1 MSLAATSSSSAAA
14 AAAAGAAPAVAPR
27 ARGMNTN
34 RRGPNL
40 NIVLSCPECKVY
52 PPKIV
57 ERFSEG
63 DVVCALCG
71 LVLSDRLVDTRSEW
85 RTFSNDDQ
93 NGDDPSRVG
102 EASNPLLDGNGLST
116 RIGQGE
122 STDMRFTK
130 ELNRAQGKNVMDKKD
145 NELQAAFAK
154 ITMLCDAAELPK
166 IVKDCAKE
174 AYKLCHDEKALKGKS
189 MESIMAAS
197 ILIGCRRADVG
208 RTFKEIQSI
217 LSVKTKEFGKTLSI
231 MKNIL
236 REKSSDGFI
245 KIDTDNMSGAQ
256 NLTYIPRFCS
266 HLGLPMQVSTSAEY
280 TAKKCKE
287 IGEIAGKSPITIAV
301 VSIYLNI
308 LLFNLPVSA
317 AKVAKILQVTEGT
330 IKSGYKI
337 LYEHREKVVDPQ
349 LIENGAVS
357 LDNLPK
363 VDKDKNGA
371 SNGGTISGA
380 LRK

>member
-1 MSLAATSSSSAAA
+1 MS
-14 AAAAGAAPAVAPR
+14 APAPVL
-27 ARGMNTN
+27 AREKNV
-34 RRGPNL
+34 RKGPNL
-40 NIVLSCPECKVY
+40 NIVLTCPECKVY

-102 EASNPLLDGNGLST
+102 EASNPLLDGNSLST

-122 STDMRFTK
+122 GGDARATRD
-130 ELNRAQGKNVMDKKD
+130 LNRAQGKNVMDKKD
-145 NELQAAFAK
+145 NELQAVFAK

-189 MESIMAAS
+189 AESIMAAA
-197 ILIGCRRADVG
+197 ILIGCRRAEVA
-208 RTFKEIQSI
+208 RTLREIQSI
-217 LSVKTKEFGKTLSI
+217 IHVKTKEFGKSLGI
-231 MKNIL
+231 MKGIL
-236 REKSSDGFI
+236 REKSADGII
-245 KIDTDNMSGAQ
+245 KIDTNNMSGAQ
-256 NLTYIPRFCS
+256 NLPYIPRFCS
-266 HLGLPMQVSTSAEY
+266 HLGLPMQVTTASEY
-280 TAKKCKE
+280 TARKCKE
-287 IGEIAGKSPITIAV
+287 IEEIAGKSPITIAV
-301 VSIYLNI
+301 VSIYMNI
-308 LLFNLPVSA
+308 LLFKLPISA
-317 AKVAKILQVTEGT
+317 AKVGQILQVTEGT

-337 LYEHREKVVDPQ
+337 LYEYREKVVDPQ
-349 LIENGAVS
+349 LTKNGSVS

-363 VDKDKNGA
+363 VDKDK
-371 SNGGTISGA
+371 SIKTDK
-380 LRK
+380 RKD

>member
-1 MSLAATSSSSAAA
+1 MSQIASPRTAAVSATPGLAARN
-14 AAAAGAAPAVAPR
+14 G
-27 ARGMNTN
+27 

-40 NIVLSCPECKVY
+40 NIVLTCPECKVY

-71 LVLSDRLVDTRSEW
+71 LVLSDKLVDTRSEW

-102 EASNPLLDGNGLST
+102 EASNPLLDGNNLST

-122 STDMRFTK
+122 NTDMRFTK
-130 ELNRAQGKNVMDKKD
+130 ELNRAQGKNVVDKKD
-145 NELQAAFAK
+145 NEVQAAFAK

-174 AYKLCHDEKALKGKS
+174 AYKLCHDEKPLKGKS
-189 MESIMAAS
+189 SESIMAAS
-197 ILIGCRRADVG
+197 ILLGCRRAEVA

-217 LSVKTKEFGKTLSI
+217 IHVKTKEFGKTLNI
-231 MKNIL
+231 MKGIL

-245 KIDTDNMSGAQ
+245 KINTDNMSGAQ

-266 HLGLPMQVSTSAEY
+266 HLGLPMQVTTASEY

-287 IGEIAGKSPITIAV
+287 IEEIAGKSPITIAV
-301 VSIYLNI
+301 VSIYMNI
-308 LLFNLPVSA
+308 LLFKIPVSA
-317 AKVAKILQVTEGT
+317 AKVAQILQVTEGT

-337 LYEHREKVVDPQ
+337 LFEHRDIAVDPQ
-349 LIENGAVS
+349 LIADGVVRM
-357 LDNLPK
+357 DNLPRVEK
-363 VDKDKNGA
+363 DRSSKADKKN
-371 SNGGTISGA
+371 N
-380 LRK
+380 LE

>member
-1 MSLAATSSSSAAA
+1 MSAQTANPPTEEPFL
-14 AAAAGAAPAVAPR
+14 
-27 ARGMNTN
+27 
-34 RRGPNL
+34 GPNL
-40 NIVLSCPECKVY
+40 NITLVCPECKIF
-52 PPKIV
+52 PPDLI

-63 DVVCALCG
+63 DIVCGSCG
-71 LVLSDRLVDTRSEW
+71 LVLSDRVVDTRSEW

-102 EASNPLLDGNGLST
+102 EASNPLLDGNNLST
-116 RIGQGE
+116 KIGQGE
-122 STDMRFTK
+122 TTDMRFTK
-130 ELNRAQGKNVMDKKD
+130 ELNRAQGKNVLDKKD
-145 NELQAAFAK
+145 NEIQAAFAK
-154 ITMLCDAAELPK
+154 ITMLCDASELPK

-189 MESIMAAS
+189 SESIMAAS
-197 ILIGCRRADVG
+197 ILLGCRRAEVA

-217 LSVKTKEFGKTLSI
+217 IHVKTKEFGKTLGI

-236 REKSSDGFI
+236 REKSADGFI

-266 HLGLPMQVSTSAEY
+266 HLGLPMQVTTSAEY

-287 IGEIAGKSPITIAV
+287 IEEIAGKSPITIAV

-308 LLFNLPVSA
+308 LLFKIPVSA
-317 AKVAKILQVTEGT
+317 ARVGQILQVTEGT

-337 LYEHREKVVDPQ
+337 LFDHKEKVVDPQ
-349 LIENGAVS
+349 LIASGVVS
-357 LDNLPK
+357 LSDLPRVEK
-363 VDKDKNGA
+363 DRIAKSDKKRDTPTPGPA
-371 SNGGTISGA
+371 
-380 LRK
+380 

>member
-1 MSLAATSSSSAAA
+1 MS
-14 AAAAGAAPAVAPR
+14 APAAVL
-27 ARGMNTN
+27 ARERNG

-40 NIVLSCPECKVY
+40 NIVLTCPECKVY
-52 PPKIV
+52 PPKV
-57 ERFSEG
+57 AERFSEG
-63 DVVCALCG
+63 DIVCALCG

-102 EASNPLLDGNGLST
+102 EASNPLLDGNSLST

-122 STDMRFTK
+122 GGDIRAMRD
-130 ELNRAQGKNVMDKKD
+130 LNRAQEKNVMDKKD
-145 NELQAAFAK
+145 NELQAVFAK

-174 AYKLCHDEKALKGKS
+174 AYKLCHDEKTLKGKS
-189 MESIMAAS
+189 TESIMAAA
-197 ILIGCRRADVG
+197 ILLGCRRAEVA

-217 LSVKTKEFGKTLSI
+217 IHVKTKEFFKTLGI
-231 MKNIL
+231 MKAIL

-266 HLGLPMQVSTSAEY
+266 HLGLPMQVTTAAEY
-280 TAKKCKE
+280 TAKRCKE
-287 IGEIAGKSPITIAV
+287 IEEIAGKSPITIAV

-308 LLFNLPVSA
+308 LLFKLPVSA
-317 AKVAKILQVTEGT
+317 AKVGQILQVTEGT

-337 LYEHREKVVDPQ
+337 LYEHREKIVDPQ
-349 LIENGAVS
+349 LIASGAVS
-357 LDNLPK
+357 LDNLPR
-363 VDKDKNGA
+363 VDKDRSSK
-371 SNGGTISGA
+371 SE
-380 LRK
+380 KKKE

>member
-1 MSLAATSSSSAAA
+1 MSASVSV
-14 AAAAGAAPAVAPR
+14 VAR
-27 ARGMNTN
+27 QRNE

-40 NIVLSCPECKVY
+40 NIVLTCPECKVY
-52 PPKIV
+52 PPKVV

-102 EASNPLLDGNGLST
+102 EASNPLLDGNNLST

-122 STDMRFTK
+122 STDIRFTK
-130 ELNRAQGKNVMDKKD
+130 ELNRAQGKNVVDKKD
-145 NELQAAFAK
+145 NEVQAAFAK

-174 AYKLCHDEKALKGKS
+174 AYKLCHDEKSLRGKS
-189 MESIMAAS
+189 SESIMAAS
-197 ILIGCRRADVG
+197 ILIGCRRASVA

-217 LSVKTKEFGKTLSI
+217 IHVKTKEFGKTLAI
-231 MKNIL
+231 MKGIL
-236 REKSSDGFI
+236 REKSADGFI

-266 HLGLPMQVSTSAEY
+266 HLGLPMQVTTSAEY
-280 TAKKCKE
+280 TAAKCKE
-287 IGEIAGKSPITIAV
+287 IEEIAGKSPITIAV
-301 VSIYLNI
+301 VSIYLNV
-308 LLFNLPVSA
+308 LLFKIPISA
-317 AKVAKILQVTEGT
+317 ARVGQILQVTEGT

-337 LYEHREKVVDPQ
+337 LYEHRAKLVDPQ
-349 LIENGAVS
+349 LIANGTVT
-357 LDNLPK
+357 LEDLPK
-363 VDKDKNGA
+363 AEKDRNVKKA
-371 SNGGTISGA
+371 
-380 LRK
+380 KD

>member
-1 MSLAATSSSSAAA
+1 MMTRESIDKLA
-14 AAAAGAAPAVAPR
+14 G
-27 ARGMNTN
+27 

-40 NIVLSCPECKVY
+40 NIVLTCPECKVY

-71 LVLSDRLVDTRSEW
+71 LVLSDKLVDTRSEW
-85 RTFSNDDQ
+85 RTFSNDDH

-102 EASNPLLDGNGLST
+102 EASNPLLDGNNLST
-116 RIGQGE
+116 RIGKGE
-122 STDMRFTK
+122 TTDMRFTK
-130 ELNRAQGKNVMDKKD
+130 ELNKAQGKNVMDKKD
-145 NELQAAFAK
+145 NEVQAAFAK

-174 AYKLCHDEKALKGKS
+174 AYKLCHDEKTLKGKS

-197 ILIGCRRADVG
+197 ILIGCRRAEVA
-208 RTFKEIQSI
+208 RTFKEIQSLI
-217 LSVKTKEFGKTLSI
+217 HVKTKEFGKTLNI

-236 REKSSDGFI
+236 RGKSEDGFL

-266 HLGLPMQVSTSAEY
+266 HLGLPMQVTTSAEY

-287 IGEIAGKSPITIAV
+287 IKEIAGKSPITIAV

-308 LLFNLPVSA
+308 LLFQIPITA
-317 AKVAKILQVTEGT
+317 AKVGQTLQVTEGT

-337 LYEHREKVVDPQ
+337 LYEHRDKLVDPQ
-349 LIENGAVS
+349 LIANGVVS
-357 LDNLPK
+357 LDNLPGVEK
-363 VDKDKNGA
+363 K
-371 SNGGTISGA
+371 
-380 LRK
+380 